1 MFQDN
6 DSLNNSKI
14 LFTLEVELT
23 ENQKEKITVY
33 ENTDIKRLV
42 YDFSLKYNLDYD
54 SHLQLL
60 KRIQNEKSTYKPI

>member
-23 ENQKEKITVY
+23 ENKKEKITVY

-42 YDFSLKYNLDYD
+42 YDFSLKNNLDYD

-60 KRIQNEKSTYKPI
+60 KRIEN